1 MPRSWPLIHP
11 PGTARHTPGLST
23 TLWRGSPGTGR
34 GDGTSCRALG
44 SSPGASPKPRSS
56 PGPCSQPPPL
66 PRAKGTQH
74 SSAEGWPWHPQPF
87 VGTETFAPVLSPAP
101 GCPQMCLM
109 VPWGPH
115 QPWCRRFPPQVPSQP
130 SQPPA
135 RPPAGPRPRRAGGRA
150 GAGAPWSG
158 LGQEAAGGK
167 SPATGLRLLLTSCT
181 VCFHPQARKTATVTP
196 NPPDMQTSRYQ
207 NHASRTW
214 NIFTDRSKTR
224 WERSASDINSQ
235 H

>member
-1 MPRSWPLIHP
+1 MLLAPHP
-11 PGTARHTPGLST
+11 PTRHSTAHPGAQHHALVRQPRDRQGGWHQLPGPWVFPWGQPQAKEQSWALLSASPPPQSHRHTAQLC
-23 TLWRGSPGTGR
+23 RGAAVAPPALRGHRNIRTSPVSGPWVPPDVPHG
-34 GDGTSCRALG
+34 ALG
-44 SSPGASPKPRSS
+44 S
-56 PGPCSQPPPL
+56 PPAL
-66 PRAKGTQH
+66 VQ
-74 SSAEGWPWHPQPF
+74 EI
-87 VGTETFAPVLSPAP
+87 L
-101 GCPQMCLM
+101 L
-109 VPWGPH
+109 
-115 QPWCRRFPPQVPSQP
+115 QVPSQP

-135 RPPAGPRPRRAGGRA
+135 CPPAEPRPRRAGGRA

-181 VCFHPQARKTATVTP
+181 VCFHPQAQKTATVTP